1 MSVGI
6 DFTTAGLIDGARRR
20 SSLPSSQNLF
30 YDPDFIALINDH
42 MISFVIPLIKSVNEE
57 YFVVNYDTPLVANQS
72 EYTIPTRALGGA
84 LRDIAIVDANGRETQ
99 LARIAPE
106 AVKYSGNFQDYGAS
120 GIYLRGEKIV
130 FYPALTNYPATSQL
144 RFKYERRPNDLCLI
158 TNAGK
163 ILTLDQANKKI
174 TLDRVPT
181 AWGTST
187 TLDIISPIP
196 QFESI
201 KDDAVIVGIVG
212 TTVEL
217 SAWPAGIAAG
227 QYCAESLTSPIAQL
241 PYEAHKLLQQLGAI
255 ALLESAGDTQG
266 ITNSKSTMKE
276 MTEAFKLIITPR
288 VEGSPQKVVNKNSI
302 FSAIAGGNNR
312 FNTRP

>member
-1 MSVGI
+1 MSIGI

-57 YFVVNYDTPLVANQS
+57 YFVVNYDVALVSGTS

-84 LRDIAIVDANGRETQ
+84 LRDIAIVDAQGRETQ

-106 AVKYSGNFQDYGAS
+106 AVKYSGNFQDFGAA
-120 GIYLRGEKIV
+120 GIYLRGDKIV

-158 TNAGK
+158 QNSGK
-163 ILTLDQANKKI
+163 ILSLNAGALQI
-174 TLDRVPT
+174 TLDRVPST
-181 AWGTST
+181 WGTST
-187 TLDIISPIP
+187 TVDIISPIP

-201 KDDAVIVGIVG
+201 KDDAAITNISGNTI
-212 TTVEL
+212 TL

-227 QYCAESLTSPIAQL
+227 QYVAESLTSPIAQL
-241 PYEAHKLLQQLGAI
+241 PYEGHKLLQQLGAI

-266 ITNSKSTMKE
+266 IKNAKETLKE
-276 MTEAFKLIITPR
+276 MIEAFKLIITPR

-302 FSAIAGGNNR
+302 FGAIAGGNHN
-312 FNTRP
+312 FFTRP